1 MQNRPFES
9 LGPMIESFA
18 KVQLS
23 RKYKVA
29 VIIATAEGTL
39 NAIPNYH
46 ADTFYKR
53 LGLKKD

>member
-1 MQNRPFES
+1 
-9 LGPMIESFA
+9 MIESFT
-18 KVQLS
+18 KLQLT

-29 VIIATAEGTL
+29 VIIATTDGML
-39 NAIPNYH
+39 NNIPNYH